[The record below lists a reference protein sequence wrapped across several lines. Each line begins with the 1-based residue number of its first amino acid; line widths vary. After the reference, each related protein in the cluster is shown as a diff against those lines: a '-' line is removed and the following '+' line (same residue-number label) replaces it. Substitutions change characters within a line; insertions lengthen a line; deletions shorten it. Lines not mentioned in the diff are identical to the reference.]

1 MSARVTD
8 QPSETDTIREIVRSE
23 IARLHTSIPAV
34 VLSYDRTTQRAT
46 VQPVVR
52 FSRRDAETGER
63 VTYQA
68 PPIANCPVA
77 WPSSGSA
84 SLTWD
89 LANGDPC
96 VLVFSERSLD
106 EWLTTG
112 EIDNEPAD
120 PRRHHLSDA
129 VVFPGA
135 RSFADAL
142 PAAAYAAGATVLRGA
157 DIRLG
162 SSAASDAVAL
172 SSLVS
177 GALSTLKTAITATVV
192 VAGDGGASFKATL
205 LAALSSWPPSLGA
218 SKVKAE

>member
-1 MSARVTD
+1 MSTRTTD
-8 QPSETDTIREIVRSE
+8 QPSEAETIREIVRSE

-34 VLSYDRTTQRAT
+34 VLSYDRATQRAT

-63 VTYQA
+63 ITYLA
-68 PPIANCPVA
+68 PPVANRPVV
-77 WPSSGSA
+77 WPSSGTV

-89 LANGDPC
+89 LSNGDPC

-112 EIDNEPAD
+112 ERDNEPQD

-129 VVFPGA
+129 VVFPGG

-162 SSAASDAVAL
+162 SSAATDAVSL
-172 SSLVS
+172 SSLVAS
-177 GALSTLKTAITATVV
+177 NLNALAAAFDAWVP
-192 VAGDGGASFKATL
+192 APGDGGTALKTL
-205 LAALSSWPPSLGA
+205 LTTLRSTWPTSTAA